1 MKALSFAVVLAGCG
15 AAVHW
20 PAIEAGR
27 VVTPVARDGARAGD
41 PAALR
46 ALGRIGGKDAI
57 ALLTAGLAGDED
69 ARIAAVEGL
78 WFAAAAD
85 AAPDVARAY
94 GGGPALRRAV
104 VRSLGAIG
112 GPDQAGVVQ
121 TALGDPDAG
130 VRAAAGRT
138 LGMWARRKLV
148 VPPGARAAL
157 RGLAG
162 DGDAE
167 VRYAAAYGVGL
178 QPDGDEDLLARLAGD
193 GDAEVRAMALRGL
206 GARGAGS
213 PELWG
218 RGLADADVWVKVEA
232 VRALTGA
239 KATRAQLAQAAAF
252 LTPDPT
258 HAVREALT
266 RLQKHAAEP
275 VVRAAFERLHAA
287 APDATVRCLAAAG
300 RVRGGAPLDVLEG
313 CGGPEWAR
321 AALIAEVIAD
331 GYGAPDA
338 KLRLWRAFAESKDAR
353 LRAAAVHV
361 GVKLGDPAI
370 ASSVLEHA
378 IDDRSPAVVEAAL
391 EHLDGASEDVLAA
404 LVARATEE
412 TDPELA
418 GGLLE
423 EVGKRKPPG
432 GDRAVARALAA
443 KSPAIRAAARAA
455 AKAMGQTVADEPAT
469 AQPPPADP
477 LVRARRLRVDTSKG
491 SFTIELV
498 PSVAPWNVSHV
509 AALARRGFYDG
520 TVCHRVVPDFV
531 VQCGDPTATGSGGS
545 GASSPAEPSA
555 GRFVRG
561 TAGIA
566 DAGKDTGDSQWFVMH
581 SPAPHLEGRYTIIGH
596 VPAADQRVVDALQV
610 GDQVDRVVVEE

>member
-1 MKALSFAVVLAGCG
+1 ALGAVGGPEQAAVV
-15 AAVHW
+15 
-20 PAIEAGR
+20 E
-27 VVTPVARDGARAGD
+27 
-41 PAALR
+41 R
-46 ALGRIGGKDAI
+46 AL
-57 ALLTAGLAGDED
+57 
-69 ARIAAVEGL
+69 
-78 WFAAAAD
+78 AD
-85 AAPDVARAY
+85 D
-94 GGGPALRRAV
+94 
-104 VRSLGAIG
+104 
-112 GPDQAGVVQ
+112 
-121 TALGDPDAG
+121 DAG

-138 LGMWARRKLV
+138 VGMWARRKLA

-157 RGLAG
+157 RKLAG

-167 VRYAAAYGVGL
+167 VRYAAAYGMAL
-178 QPDGDEDLLARLAGD
+178 QPDGDEDLLAGLAGD
-193 GDAEVRAMALRGL
+193 ADAEVRAMALRGL

-213 PELWG
+213 PDLWA
-218 RGLADADVWVKVEA
+218 RGLADANIWVKVEA

-239 KATRAQLAQAAAF
+239 KATPAQLAQAAAF
-252 LTPDPT
+252 VGPEPS

-266 RLQKHAAEP
+266 RLQAHAADP
-275 VVRAAFERLHAA
+275 AVRAAFERVGAA
-287 APDATVRCLAAAG
+287 ATDATVRCLAAAG
-300 RVRGGAPLDVLEG
+300 GARGGAPLAVLEG

-321 AALIAEVIAD
+321 AQLLAQVIAD
-331 GYGAPDA
+331 GHGAADA
-338 KLRLWRAFAESKDAR
+338 KLRLWRAFADARDVR
-353 LRAAAVHV
+353 LRAASVHI

-378 IDDRSPAVVEAAL
+378 IDDRSSAVVEAAL

-423 EVGKRKPPG
+423 EIGKRKPPG
-432 GDRAVARALAA
+432 GERAVARGLAA
-443 KSPAIRAAARAA
+443 KNPAIRAAARAA
-455 AKAMGQTVADEPAT
+455 AKAMGQTVPDEPAT
-469 AQPPPADP
+469 VQAPPADP
-477 LVRARRLRVDTSKG
+477 LVRARRLRVDTSRG

-498 PSVAPWNVSHV
+498 PSLASWNVSHIV
-509 AALARRGFYDG
+509 ALARRGFYDG

-545 GASSPAEPSA
+545 GVSIPAEPSA
-555 GRFVRG
+555 ERYVRG

-581 SPAPHLEGRYTIIGH
+581 SPAPHLEGRYTVIGH

-610 GDQVDRVVVEE
+610 GDTIDRVVVEE